1 MFLSTTMKLLLLVIL
16 VQYVTADRLIRFIAN
31 KRITRSLPL
40 KEYDAFQAWFSAQE
54 TLDLVKLNPG
64 IISVEEQQG
73 ESSGPDYLASLTP
86 INFPGLKLSSSVLF
100 AISRD
105 SPSSR
110 VTVRCNAGSLKQTFE
125 GNPFFAN
132 LVSKLTPTVISKTS
146 FGLEAAEQSLVTDA
160 ELVIQFNI
168 SPWFPVSGDLLEQ
181 GGSAAIGTGME
192 KDLGVFLD
200 KILAIFASSPILTES
215 GGR

>member
-1 MFLSTTMKLLLLVIL
+1 MKLLLILVL
-16 VQYVTADRLIRFIAN
+16 VQYVTCDRLIRFVAN

-64 IISVEEQQG
+64 IISVERQG
-73 ESSGPDYLASLTP
+73 ESSGGDYLASLTP

-215 GGR
+215 SGR

>member
-1 MFLSTTMKLLLLVIL
+1 MKLLLLLVL
-16 VQYVTADRLIRFIAN
+16 VQYVTTDRLIRFVAN
-31 KRITRSLPL
+31 KRITRSLSL

-64 IISVEEQQG
+64 IISVEQQG
-73 ESSGPDYLASLTP
+73 ESSGDYLASLTP

>member
-1 MFLSTTMKLLLLVIL
+1 MKLTLLLIVSL
-16 VQYVTADRLIRFIAN
+16 VFYCATGDRLIRFVAN
-31 KRITRSLPL
+31 KRITRALPSS
-40 KEYDAFQAWFSAQE
+40 EYDAFQAWFSAQE
-54 TLDLVKLNPG
+54 TLELVKLNPG
-64 IISVEEQQG
+64 IISVEQQG
-73 ESSGPDYLASLTP
+73 ESSGDYLASLTP

-105 SPSSR
+105 APSSR
-110 VTVRCNAGSLKQTFE
+110 VTVRCNAGSLKQTYE

-146 FGLEAAEQSLVTDA
+146 FGLEAREQSLVTDA

-192 KDLGVFLD
+192 KDLAVFLD